1 MAELDVKLKYA
12 DIKLNLNGVKYEISQ
27 AFEFP
32 EQNLSVKES
41 SNGSRKKTILFGD
54 IPTDNNIN
62 LEFKEIASGGNGAIY
77 KIGDYAVKV
86 EKNGASIEDEAKGIY
101 NFGENIKNAKKKK
114 YFPKIYG
121 YGILTKVDEGF
132 DKGDQ
137 AYFYSMEMIKGIKLT
152 EAMLEADNG
161 SNAKQADEI
170 EFEKFVKEQR
180 ERQIR
185 VNFPA
190 LEGNFTVDN
199 VSNSPSE
206 IKLDTREKVMEVFT
220 QICDAI
226 KCIHDAER
234 FHGDLKPDNIMI
246 DEGNNIKIIDM
257 SCIEVGKHTDEPCQ
271 KLCTL
276 AYISPERSV
285 VLGGQKLQGDSLNI
299 LKQSDIWVLGIILV
313 NLITQYDFIRS
324 SKKEPMGV
332 AFKIYKLSEENYTF
346 DDYFN
351 IFGYEFT
358 KDKIIIKDL
367 NNDNMVKLVKDIFT
381 KNEEQIKTI
390 DALIDRFNAVI
401 ENKKSGDNSGSQ
413 ARGNDAIGD
422 KAGAVTGGPNLPVNV
437 GGIGQ
442 GGSSQGGG
450 RKKRIS
456 KKKGRYSKKKKV
468 RYSKK
473 KKINSKRKRR
483 S

>member
-1 MAELDVKLKYA
+1 
-12 DIKLNLNGVKYEISQ
+12 
-27 AFEFP
+27 
-32 EQNLSVKES
+32 
-41 SNGSRKKTILFGD
+41 
-54 IPTDNNIN
+54 
-62 LEFKEIASGGNGAIY
+62 
-77 KIGDYAVKV
+77 
-86 EKNGASIEDEAKGIY
+86 
-101 NFGENIKNAKKKK
+101 
-114 YFPKIYG
+114 
-121 YGILTKVDEGF
+121 
-132 DKGDQ
+132 
-137 AYFYSMEMIKGIKLT
+137 MEMIKGIKLT

-246 DEGNNIKIIDM
+246 DKGNNIKIIDM
-257 SCIEVGKHTDEPCQ
+257 SCIKNGKHNDEPCQ
-271 KLCTL
+271 KLCTPL
-276 AYISPERSV
+276 YVSPER
-285 VLGGQKLQGDSLNI
+285 GGFLAGKKPEDSDLLLPILQ
-299 LKQSDIWVLGIILV
+299 QSDIWVLGIILV
-313 NLITQYDFIRS
+313 TLITQYDFIGNTTKS
-324 SKKEPMGV
+324 PMGV
-332 AFKIYKLSEENYTF
+332 AFNIYLLSKKDYTF

-358 KDKIIIKDL
+358 EEKIIFEGLK
-367 NNDNMVKLVKDIFT
+367 NSNMVKLVKDIFT

-390 DALIDRFNAVI
+390 DTLIDRFKEAIKDTDTEANVI
-401 ENKKSGDNSGSQ
+401 G
-413 ARGNDAIGD
+413 A
-422 KAGAVTGGPNLPVNV
+422 KADVVTEGPKLTV
-437 GGIGQ
+437 Q
-442 GGSSQGGG
+442 GKGGG
-450 RKKRIS
+450 RKQRIS
-456 KKKGRYSKKKKV
+456 KKKGRYSKKKKN